1 MVRKTR
7 GEAFFA
13 LVVGPGPRL
22 KGDKGHL
29 AAVFT
34 LLGEL
39 LGEEVRDVLG
49 GGYVVRGHNRDLR
62 GLGVGAG
69 VYVDHRDALGESQV
83 RYLIEHLR
91 VRRGED
97 KAVYAL
103 GDVVRKQV
111 VLTDDVGLLVDPIPL
126 HVHFLVLGGRALSTQ
141 AYLLPEVESQG
152 FGDDSDLYRPLLLAR
167 LRAHVG
173 LPRLTGGRQCK
184 YASHEDQSEGLT
196 HRAYPE
202 DAAMRRRR
210 N

>member
-29 AAVFT
+29 AAVLT

-62 GLGVGAG
+62 GLGFGAG
-69 VYVDHRDALGESQV
+69 VYVDHRDALGEGQV

-97 KAVYAL
+97 KAVYTL
-103 GDVVRKQV
+103 RDVVRKQV
-111 VLTDDVGLLVDPIPL
+111 VLTDKVVLLVHPIPM
-126 HVHFLVLGGRALSTQ
+126 HVHLLEMGGRVISTR
-141 AYLLPEVESQG
+141 AYLLTEVEDKS
-152 FGDDSDLYRPLLLAR
+152 
-167 LRAHVG
+167 
-173 LPRLTGGRQCK
+173 K
-184 YASHEDQSEGLT
+184 ED
-196 HRAYPE
+196 H
-202 DAAMRRRR
+202 
-210 N
+210 